1 MEGVVLVVCSLIV
14 AMAYCNP
21 VECPAKCECDSP
33 RITCEGG
40 TISILDKRLTALV
53 IQDADPPITTL
64 NHAITQQLE
73 HLVKLQLDS
82 VGLTEIDP
90 GALATIQR
98 LETLEITNN
107 RIATIGPATFRNC
120 GKLIYLNLEN
130 NNIEVIEEG
139 TFTSLDN
146 LHHLN
151 LSHNALT
158 TLPKYLPTRLQV
170 LDVEYNRIS
179 EVQDL
184 SSASM
189 TSLNLCHND
198 ISHIDPDQIELKNLK
213 SLCIGGIKF
222 NLSDDLVN
230 HNKLPVLES
239 LQLKGDPENKLR
251 VTNKIQEN
259 ILNMT
264 TQSLKNLELSYCGL
278 ASPKIFTQANSK
290 LQNLKATD
298 VKLVPTRLSL
308 WPKFELP
315 KIEILD
321 LSGSPYLTKLFL
333 TSNAPTTLPDLKILK
348 MSHCWIRDFPE
359 SHFEQ
364 KTPNVKQLDIS
375 HNPLECTCYGI
386 SWIPNYVRYG
396 KLILLNEENTICA
409 IPKHLKDIPLLTASL
424 CPIIPTPDTTSTP
437 ATYTTSLVTSVDT
450 TVIPEESHSSSP
462 GMTTTNKGNLL
473 LVSPVIIMISFITL
487 CVCLIV

>member
-1 MEGVVLVVCSLIV
+1 MSGDESWVYGYNPETKAQLSQWKSQASPRPKKARQVQSKQQAMEGVVLVVCSLIV

-130 NNIEVIEEG
+130 NNIE
-139 TFTSLDN
+139 
-146 LHHLN
+146 
-151 LSHNALT
+151 
-158 TLPKYLPTRLQV
+158 
-170 LDVEYNRIS
+170 
-179 EVQDL
+179 
-184 SSASM
+184 
-189 TSLNLCHND
+189 
-198 ISHIDPDQIELKNLK
+198 IELKNLK